1 LTMSEPSLHRSV
13 PPAVQ
18 DVLARVDE
26 LVPALRARAGETERL
41 HRMHPDTL
49 CDLRNAG
56 VFLLTMSTDVRGYEA
71 DDATI
76 ADVVAHEKQNESPQP
91 RSRYTVAPLH
101 KAGGR
106 NRSGRLKRRL

>member
-1 LTMSEPSLHRSV
+1 MFPSSKRLPGTDKPRLCPTQACTVPV

-26 LVPALRARAGETERL
+26 LVPALQARAGETERL
-41 HRMHPDTL
+41 RQMHPDTL

-76 ADVVAHEKQNESPQP
+76 ADVVAQI
-91 RSRYTVAPLH
+91 SRGCTTGWSTTQVP
-101 KAGGR
+101 
-106 NRSGRLKRRL
+106 S